1 VAAGAILL
9 GVIWVVYFVATRP
22 KNTIGEDAGRKAL
35 EEAVAKLMESTKSPK
50 AAEAA
55 D

>member
-22 KNTIGEDAGRKAL
+22 KNTIAEDAGRKAL
-35 EEAVAKLMESTKSPK
+35 QDAVAKLMESTKNSK